1 MEGSLY
7 LPLGAAIPRTQRRS
21 RVPQQFYLRAAG
33 GNPPP
38 PHRRAGAGPGYR
50 WWGSLPPRPPR
61 GQATAPPAGEQTGH
75 SAAARG
81 CQGASPREIR
91 RGVGPD
97 RLQKPPSRR
106 PRRTRYLAAGAGRD
120 AAVSCRPWGARAPA
134 SRSACFWP
142 PRSWPGRRPQRGN
155 APTLPFPSP
164 GPRTAPPL
172 SALFLGAQAFS
183 APGPPRGAAR
193 PPLPCLPEV

>member
-38 PHRRAGAGPGYR
+38 PPRRAEAGPGYGWR
-50 WWGSLPPRPPR
+50 GSLPPRPPR
-61 GQATAPPAGEQTGH
+61 GQAAAPPAGEQTGH

-81 CQGASPREIR
+81 CQGASPGEIR

-106 PRRTRYLAAGAGRD
+106 PRRTLYLAAGAGRD

-142 PRSWPGRRPQRGN
+142 PRSWPGHRPQRD
-155 APTLPFPSP
+155 
-164 GPRTAPPL
+164 
-172 SALFLGAQAFS
+172 LFSHVAAF
-183 APGPPRGAAR
+183 
-193 PPLPCLPEV
+193 LPESLDLLAVKVFLECTHQIANVLGKSQFLRAKWSF

>member
-1 MEGSLY
+1 M
-7 LPLGAAIPRTQRRS
+7 
-21 RVPQQFYLRAAG
+21 RAAG

-38 PHRRAGAGPGYR
+38 PPRKAEAGPGYR
-50 WWGSLPPRPPR
+50 WRGSLPPRPPR
-61 GQATAPPAGEQTGH
+61 GQAVAPPAGEQTGH

-81 CQGASPREIR
+81 CQGASPGEIR
-91 RGVGPD
+91 RGVGRD

-106 PRRTRYLAAGAGRD
+106 PRRTLYLAAGAGRD

-142 PRSWPGRRPQRGN
+142 PRGWPGHRPQRGN
-155 APTLPFPSP
+155 VPRPPFPAP
-164 GPRTAPPL
+164 GTPHSATADCRAPP
-172 SALFLGAQAFS
+172 SAGPT

-193 PPLPCLPEV
+193 PSLPCLPAVWAPVQGALALECASSSAPRFLSQPRPI